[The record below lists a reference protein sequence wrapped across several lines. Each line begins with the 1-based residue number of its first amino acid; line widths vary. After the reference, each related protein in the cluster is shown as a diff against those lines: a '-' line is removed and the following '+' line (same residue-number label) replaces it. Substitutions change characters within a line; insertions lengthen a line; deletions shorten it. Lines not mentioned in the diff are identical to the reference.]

1 MEKIKFLRS
10 VNDLNHLPD
19 LKLPEIVLCGRS
31 NVGKSSFIN
40 SFFNRKGIAKTSS
53 TPGKTRSLNYYLVDE
68 KLYIVDLPGY
78 GYSKISKSER
88 NRWQELI
95 ENYFST
101 SEKIELACHFID
113 SRYNPTSLDMLLHN
127 YLKEIELNYIVI
139 LTKVD
144 KLKQSELAKAK
155 REINKTLPELIL
167 GKNLFLYSATK
178 GIGKKDLQKKFNK
191 LL

>member
-10 VNDLNHLPD
+10 INDLNHLPD

-155 REINKTLPELIL
+155 REITKTFPELIF
-167 GKNLFLYSATK
+167 GKNLFLYSAAK

>member
-101 SEKIELACHFID
+101 SEKIKLACHFID

-155 REINKTLPELIL
+155 REITKTFPELIF